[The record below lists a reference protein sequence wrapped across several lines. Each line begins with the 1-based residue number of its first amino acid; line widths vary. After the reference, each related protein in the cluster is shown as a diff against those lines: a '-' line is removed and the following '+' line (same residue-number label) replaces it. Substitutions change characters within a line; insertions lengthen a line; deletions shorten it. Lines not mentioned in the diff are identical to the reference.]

1 MFRRLLHRG
10 HHQFDF
16 LTGHRRSQ
24 PRLRRR
30 LVTGALITAG
40 ILALL
45 AAFIL
50 PPTLDVWH
58 LATEARAELAA
69 GQRHLGN
76 QRFEDAR
83 ASFAQAEE
91 TFAQAQQRYRPIAW
105 WRWLPIAGSNI
116 RAGQELLTIA
126 QVGVRAAQRVTDF
139 ADQLLTPLAKRGD
152 DLTYGALSV
161 AERDQLLARLGD
173 SGSTLTAL
181 ETDVQEILT
190 RLDGLPR
197 SYVTGR
203 VKRELAPFR
212 EGLVLATEALERAA
226 PIARV
231 LPKLLG
237 HGSAKTYLFLL
248 QNNAELRPSGGFI
261 GTYGI
266 LKVHNGT
273 ITSFATDNSY
283 NLDDRVKG
291 TLRIPAPAPLQ
302 RYNDVRNWFFRDSNW
317 SPDFHVAAETAADFY
332 RREGGR
338 EQLDGV
344 LGVTPTLVEGLLRL
358 TGPITVDSITFTADN
373 LVDTLQE
380 EVTFGF
386 AQRGVGLAAR
396 KGIIG
401 RMGQQLVDRLFAVP
415 QRRWGELWQ
424 TLLTSLNEKHLQLS
438 FNDDTLQAFAD
449 EQGWSGRVATPAHDS
464 LLLVD
469 ANLASLKTDSVM
481 TRGLRYEVDFSTA
494 TPTATA
500 TVTYTNG
507 GTFTKKT
514 TRYRTFLRLYV
525 PQGAT
530 LVSSEGADLADRS
543 SKPGEVDVH
552 EDLDHTV
559 FGAFKSI
566 EPGQTETIVF
576 RYSLPE
582 SVRAAVADGSY
593 ELTVQKQA
601 GTIAPAL
608 TLVALFD
615 RPARVTAGV
624 DSLPTGRHTRH
635 ELTTDL
641 RSDRYFRFRV
651 GS

>member
-1 MFRRLLHRG
+1 MFRHLLHRS
-10 HHQFDF
+10 HNRFDF
-16 LTGHRRSQ
+16 LTNHRPGR

-30 LVTGALITAG
+30 LLVGVAVAVGVLMLLTALNVPPVLG
-40 ILALL
+40 VVRLAK
-45 AAFIL
+45 
-50 PPTLDVWH
+50 
-58 LATEARAELAA
+58 EARAELTA

-76 QRFEDAR
+76 QRFDDAR
-83 ASFAQAEE
+83 ASFARAEASLE
-91 TFAQAQQRYRPIAW
+91 QAQRRYRPVNF
-105 WRWLPIAGSNI
+105 WRWLPVAGKNI
-116 RAGQELLTIA
+116 RVGQELLTIA
-126 QVGVRAAQRVTDF
+126 HVGVRAAQRVTNF

-161 AERDQLLARLGD
+161 TERDELLARLGD
-173 SGSTLTAL
+173 SDRTLTDL
-181 ETDVQEILT
+181 EADVQEILT
-190 RLDGLPR
+190 RLKALPR
-197 SYVTGR
+197 CLVTR
-203 VKRELAPFR
+203 RAERELTTIR
-212 EGLVLATEALERAA
+212 DGLVLATEALERAA

-237 HGSAKTYLFLL
+237 HGTAKTYLFLL

-266 LKVHNGT
+266 LKIHNGT

-291 TLRIPAPAPLQ
+291 TLRIAAPAPLQ
-302 RYNDVRNWFFRDSNW
+302 RYNDTRNWFFRDSNW
-317 SPDFHVAAETAADFY
+317 SPDFHVASETAADFY

-338 EQLDGV
+338 EQLNGV
-344 LGVTPTLVEGLLRL
+344 LGVTPTMVEGLLRL
-358 TGPITVDSITFTADN
+358 TGAITVDGITFTADN

-380 EVTFGF
+380 EVTYGF

-401 RMGQQLVDRLFAVP
+401 RMGQQLVDRLFALP
-415 QRRWGELWQ
+415 QRQWGDLWR

-438 FNDDTLQAFAD
+438 FSDETLQTFAD
-449 EQGWSGRVATPAHDS
+449 EQAWSGRVLAPAHDS

-469 ANLASLKTDSVM
+469 ANLASLKTDPVV
-481 TRGLRYEVDFSTA
+481 TRGLRYEVDFTGA
-494 TPTATA
+494 TPTAT
-500 TVTYTNG
+500 TTITYTNN
-507 GTFTKKT
+507 GTFTQKT

-525 PQGAT
+525 PKGAT

-543 SKPGEVDVH
+543 SKPGEVETTD
-552 EDLDHTV
+552 DLNQTV

-576 RYSLPE
+576 RYALPE
-582 SVRAAVADGSY
+582 PIRSAVTDGLY

-608 TLVALFD
+608 TVVALFNQ
-615 RPARVTAGV
+615 PARITDGV

-641 RSDRYFRFRV
+641 RRDRLFRFRV